1 MDIFNRPPTGGK
13 SLVSKNGAI
22 LVLLASL
29 QHDLNQ
35 QNKEQ
40 NKVTTF
46 NNKKKKQAFMAEYT
60 FSIRKNQMSKSYKI
74 VRPR

>member
-1 MDIFNRPPTGGK
+1 MNEALGPTVITGLRYYTRMDIFKRPPTSGK

-35 QNKEQ
+35 ATK
-40 NKVTTF
+40 
-46 NNKKKKQAFMAEYT
+46 
-60 FSIRKNQMSKSYKI
+60 
-74 VRPR
+74 